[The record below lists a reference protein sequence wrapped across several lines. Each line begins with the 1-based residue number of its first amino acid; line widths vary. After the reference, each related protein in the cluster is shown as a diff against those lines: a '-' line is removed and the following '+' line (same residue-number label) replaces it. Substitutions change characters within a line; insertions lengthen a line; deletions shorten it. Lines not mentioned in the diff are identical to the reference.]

1 MTIDKN
7 QQVAVIDKKT
17 PAGRKK
23 TQAPAKSVTMEQV
36 FMEAIR
42 MPDLNPANLEKL
54 IELRERLE
62 AKEAEKA
69 FNLAMARFRAACPVI
84 EKKTDGA
91 TNQAKTEVLW
101 KFASLGDIDKEIRK
115 PASENGLS
123 WSWDSEDI
131 TRGDK
136 PAKKTICTITHELG
150 HSIQRTFTSVIDTGT
165 SAMNAIHKESST
177 VEVGRR
183 QSLKLALG
191 IVIAGEDDDAI
202 SAMDKKNGKAVET
215 ITKAQTKLLE
225 KQIGTADET
234 LYNAI
239 LTEYNVT
246 ELYKIPAD
254 KLADCKERIT
264 TYKKAKREREK
275 AKVEKEGK
283 QTSMEIAT

>member
-1 MTIDKN
+1 MAKDKN
-7 QQVAVIDKKT
+7 QEVAVVEKKT
-17 PAGRKK
+17 MARRKK
-23 TQAPAKSVTMEQV
+23 RQPAPQNVTIEQV

-54 IELRERLE
+54 IELKERLE

-69 FNLAMARFRAACPVI
+69 FNLAMAKFRAACPVI

-131 TRGDK
+131 MRGEK
-136 PAKKTICTITHELG
+136 PGKKTICTITHELG

-191 IVIAGEDDDAI
+191 IVIAGEDDDAA
-202 SAMDKKNGKAVET
+202 SAMDKKNGEAVER
-215 ITKAQTKLLE
+215 ITDAQVKILE
-225 KQIGTADET
+225 KAIGSGDMR
-234 LYNAI
+234 LYEAVT
-239 LTEYNVT
+239 TEYGVT
-246 ELYKIPAD
+246 SLDDIPAD
-254 KLADCKERIT
+254 KFKKCKERIE
-264 TYKKAKREREK
+264 TYKIKKKDLLEAKAKK
-275 AKVEKEGK
+275 KK
-283 QTSMEIAT
+283 QTNMELAT